1 MLVLER
7 VQGTEEVTL
16 KYRSRTARVKHH
28 GLNKRI
34 LNTRHDDSSSNTKS
48 ILSFKVPLWAEC
60 GHSLA
65 FEIRQIQTMM
75 FSHS

>member
-1 MLVLER
+1 MEKVW
-7 VQGTEEVTL
+7 GTEEVTL
-16 KYRSRTARVKHH
+16 KYRSSTATVKHH
-28 GLNKRI
+28 GLGKYV
-34 LNTRHDDSSSNTKS
+34 LNTRHDGSNNAKDL
-48 ILSFKVPLWAEC
+48 LSFQVRLWVEC

>member
-1 MLVLER
+1 MLER
-7 VQGTEEVTL
+7 VQGTEEATFIH
-16 KYRSRTARVKHH
+16 RSRTVRVKQH
-28 GLNKRI
+28 GLGKHT
-34 LNTRHDDSSSNTKS
+34 LHTRHESSNNAKDIS
-48 ILSFKVPLWAEC
+48 SFQVRLWAEC

>member
-1 MLVLER
+1 MER
-7 VQGTEEVTL
+7 VWGTEEV
-16 KYRSRTARVKHH
+16 YGSSTAMVKHH
-28 GLNKRI
+28 GLAKHR
-34 LNTRHDDSSSNTKS
+34 LHTRHDSSNNAKD
-48 ILSFKVPLWAEC
+48 IVSFQVRLWAEC